1 MKYVLRNEPTNLFYT
16 FTGRTPHVEHH
27 QAYQFDG
34 EQAARNCAEILNGAG
49 RGNYLP
55 EPL

>member
-27 QAYQFDG
+27 QAYQFDS